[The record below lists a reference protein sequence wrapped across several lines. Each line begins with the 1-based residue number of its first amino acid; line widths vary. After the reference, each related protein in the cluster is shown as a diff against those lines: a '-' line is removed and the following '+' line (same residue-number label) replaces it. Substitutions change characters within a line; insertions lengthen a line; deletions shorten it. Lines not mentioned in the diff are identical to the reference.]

1 MKPSLKNEL
10 MQIADLNDVDFTLVD
25 VGARNGILHLETFAR
40 RTDAFGFEPNPEEYR
55 KLISGSTDAEKIGI
69 LTPAFR
75 NLSYFPYAL
84 GKEDG
89 SIEFF
94 ITPAP
99 GASGTLEPDLSSL
112 GRFTYHANQACVE
125 DFGSDHFAGSEKIEV
140 ESMMLDSFC
149 SQHALGHIDF
159 LKIDVEGSEYD
170 VLAGSADI
178 LKRTGVVLVETYF
191 VPFRKN
197 QRLFSEVDLQLR
209 QAGFDLLRYDIVQ
222 DQLGYKRLKKP
233 THYVPPFYYDLYGC
247 PLATDAVYVNRGIQ
261 DTTRR
266 IAQALILLEKKF
278 VDEGLYLLDEY
289 GVSQADYQRKLLS
302 NPANYLGRGV
312 QLRHYGYQMVD
323 ACIEAA
329 IALYNRI
336 KKGNQHE

>member
-1 MKPSLKNEL
+1 MKVSLRTEL
-10 MQIADLNDVDFTLVD
+10 MKLATANDVDFTLID
-25 VGARNGILHLETFAR
+25 VGARNGILHLETFAE

-69 LTPAFR
+69 VTPAFR
-75 NLSYFPYAL
+75 NLSYFPYAI
-84 GKEDG
+84 GQKDG
-89 SIEFF
+89 RIQFF

-125 DFGSDHFAGSEKIEV
+125 DFGSDHFAGAEKIEV

-149 SQHALGHIDF
+149 SKYALSHIDF

-170 VLAGSADI
+170 VLAGGADI
-178 LKRTGVVLVETYF
+178 LKNTGVVLVETYF
-191 VPFRKN
+191 VPFRKH

-222 DQLGYKRLKKP
+222 DQLGYKCLKKP

-247 PLATDAVYVNRGIQ
+247 PLATDAVYVNREIR
-261 DTTRR
+261 DATRR

-278 VDEGLYLLDEY
+278 VDEGVYLLNEY
-289 GVSQADYQRKLLS
+289 GVRQTEHQRKILS

-312 QLRHYGYQMVD
+312 QLRHYGYQLVD

-329 IALYNRI
+329 IALYNKIR
-336 KKGNQHE
+336 KGK